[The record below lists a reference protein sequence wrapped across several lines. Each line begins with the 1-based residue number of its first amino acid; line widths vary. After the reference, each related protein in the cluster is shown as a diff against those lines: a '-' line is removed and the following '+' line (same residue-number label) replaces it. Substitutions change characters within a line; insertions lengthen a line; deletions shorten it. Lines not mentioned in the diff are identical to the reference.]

1 MRAGARRRRLR
12 EPLPSRDRWMVSYA
26 DFVTLLLAFFVV
38 MYSISSVN
46 EGRYRKVSEALHQ
59 AFKASE
65 ARKPAVAEANRLPP
79 ALSPRPSAAGVPGM
93 QAMARDIRSVLDDLM
108 RSGQVRVTETE
119 RGIAVEI
126 DASVLFA
133 PGEAELGRDAARSLT
148 AIARILA
155 RTPNGLLVEGH
166 TDDSPISSPVFPTN
180 WELSAARASR
190 VVRLFAQAGVAP
202 ERMGAVGFSEYR
214 GIDTNTTPEGRSRN
228 RRVTVVIMPPHDPA
242 RPGISPW

>member
-1 MRAGARRRRLR
+1 
-12 EPLPSRDRWMVSYA
+12 MVSYA
-26 DFVTLLLAFFVV
+26 DFVTLLFAFFVV

-46 EGRYRKVSEALHQ
+46 EGRYRKVSEALQH

-65 ARKPAVAEANRLPP
+65 ARKPAVGQAERLPP
-79 ALSPRPSAAGVPGM
+79 AVSPRPSAAGIPGIPGM
-93 QAMARDIRSVLDDLM
+93 HAMAEDIRSVLDELM

-133 PGEAELGRDAARSLT
+133 PGEAELGREAARSLT
-148 AIARILA
+148 GIARILA

-166 TDDSPISSPVFPTN
+166 TDDSPISSPMFPTN

-202 ERMGAVGFSEYR
+202 ERMGAVGFGEHR
-214 GIDTNTTPEGRSRN
+214 GVDTNTTPEGRSRN

-242 RPGISPW
+242 RPGVSPW

>member
-12 EPLPSRDRWMVSYA
+12 EPLPPRDRWMVSYA

-46 EGRYRKVSEALHQ
+46 EGRYRKVSEALHR

-65 ARKPAVAEANRLPP
+65 VRKPAITEANRLPP
-79 ALSPRPSAAGVPGM
+79 ALSPKPSAAGVPGM

>member
-1 MRAGARRRRLR
+1 
-12 EPLPSRDRWMVSYA
+12 MVSYA

-38 MYSISSVN
+38 MYSISSVS
-46 EGRYRKVSEALHQ
+46 EGRYRKVSEALQQ
-59 AFKASE
+59 AFKTSE
-65 ARKPAVAEANRLPP
+65 PRKPAIMEANRLPP
-79 ALSPRPSAAGVPGM
+79 AVSPQPSAAGVPGM
-93 QAMARDIRSVLDDLM
+93 QAMAEDIRSVLDDLM

-133 PGEAELGRDAARSLT
+133 PGDAELGRDAARSLT

-166 TDDSPISSPVFPTN
+166 TDNSPISSPMFPTN
-180 WELSAARASR
+180 WELSSARASR

-202 ERMGAVGFSEYR
+202 ERMGAVGFGEHRS
-214 GIDTNTTPEGRSRN
+214 IDTNTTPEGRSRN

-242 RPGISPW
+242 RRGDSPW